1 LLAQTLGA
9 RTMPLRTFLLTLVF
23 LPFAAAAAAQ
33 SCCEP
38 AYRTTYKTVYEY
50 QPVTAYRLEYE
61 TVFEEKQV
69 TVQRPVWETE
79 YRERRY
85 TVAKPVTETS
95 EREERYTVMRP
106 VWEESTRD
114 CSYDQVRYV
123 TETEMREQRY
133 VVQRPV
139 VEETYQD
146 QQRIV
151 RKAVTDTVLQDHN
164 YTTYEPVT
172 TMRTDYV
179 DQGSYVNNYVY
190 TPGRGRNILQWLPG
204 QYVADPLTGVNY
216 WRRAGLYWVP
226 AATAGTYAV
235 QQQYVPNVVAVQRPE
250 TSYTARV
257 VTEKRPVQ
265 VTRYVD
271 EVVTEK
277 VPVKVC
283 RMEQTEEVR
292 QIPIT
297 VQKPV
302 VERINYKIPVKT
314 CRWVEQ
320 EMVRKV
326 PVTTQRIVYEEH
338 AEQVP
343 VQVCKWVTENQ
354 AVREPRTVATWKP
367 YEAQQC
373 VPRTVVMRVPLDPC
387 YSDLPTTTYYYPAPA
402 SPALPPA
409 PSGSATTRQRVPT
422 EAEPEQPENS
432 VLKHGSE
439 AEAKQSAEES
449 KAATATPEQAESP
462 AADADKPAA
471 EPKDTDPTGTPL
483 LRLEDLKLTPP
494 GPESSEETAGPAA
507 GKSA

>member
-1 LLAQTLGA
+1 
-9 RTMPLRTFLLTLVF
+9 
-23 LPFAAAAAAQ
+23 
-33 SCCEP
+33 
-38 AYRTTYKTVYEY
+38 
-50 QPVTAYRLEYE
+50 
-61 TVFEEKQV
+61 
-69 TVQRPVWETE
+69 
-79 YRERRY
+79 
-85 TVAKPVTETS
+85 
-95 EREERYTVMRP
+95 MRP
-106 VWEESTRD
+106 VWEETTRD

-146 QQRIV
+146 QQRVV
-151 RKAVTDTVLQDHN
+151 RKTVSDTVLQDCN

-179 DQGSYVNNYVY
+179 DQGSVVNSYVY
-190 TPGRGRNILQWLPG
+190 TPGRERNRLQWLPG
-204 QYVADPLTGVNY
+204 TYAADPLTGVTY

-226 AATAGTYAV
+226 TAAAGAYAV
-235 QQQYVPNVVAVQRPE
+235 QQQYVPSVVAVQRPE
-250 TSYTARV
+250 TSYVARV

-292 QIPIT
+292 QIPVS
-297 VQKPV
+297 VQKQV

-326 PVTTQRIVYEEH
+326 PVTTQRIVYEER
-338 AEQVP
+338 AQQVP

-354 AVREPRTVATWKP
+354 TVREPRTVAAWKP

-387 YSDLPTTTYYYPAPA
+387 YSDLPTTTYYYPAPSA
-402 SPALPPA
+402 PAPA
-409 PSGSATTRQRVPT
+409 PSSSATTRQRVPT
-422 EAEPEQPENS
+422 EAEPEKADKS
-432 VLKHGSE
+432 VLKDAGQP
-439 AEAKQSAEES
+439 EAKQQAEES
-449 KAATATPEQAESP
+449 KPQAEESKSTTTAPEQAEPP
-462 AADADKPAA
+462 AADAGKPAA
-471 EPKDTDPTGTPL
+471 EPKDSDPTGTPL
-483 LRLEDLKLTPP
+483 LRMEDLKLAPP
-494 GPESSEETAGPAA
+494 ASDNTEDTARPAA